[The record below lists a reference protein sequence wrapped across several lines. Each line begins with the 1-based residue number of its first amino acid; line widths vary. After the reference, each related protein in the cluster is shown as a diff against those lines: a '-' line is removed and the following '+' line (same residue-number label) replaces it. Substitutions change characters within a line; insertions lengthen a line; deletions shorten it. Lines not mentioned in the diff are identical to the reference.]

1 MLLPPVPVAII
12 TVTQPQDADPL
23 PSPTIVVVDDDEE
36 IRDLLGEHLR
46 RAGFAVAALADGRG
60 LDEALLRRAAVV
72 ILDVM
77 LPGEDGFSLCRRIRS
92 RLDVPIIMLTASSDE
107 ADRVIGLEL
116 GADDYVAKPFSPR
129 ELAARIKALLR
140 RSRRQGLGPR
150 AVRFGGWHL
159 DLVSHQLQHENG
171 SQVALSGAEFAL
183 LNLFVSQPQQ
193 ILDRDQICK
202 ALHGR
207 DALPF
212 DRSIDVQVSR
222 LRQRLG
228 DDQALIRTVR
238 GRGYVLA
245 AAVSHEG

>member
-1 MLLPPVPVAII
+1 MP
-12 TVTQPQDADPL
+12 

-46 RAGFAVAALADGRG
+46 RAGFGVAALADGRG
-60 LDEALLRRAAVV
+60 LDEALLRQAAVV

-129 ELAARIKALLR
+129 ELVARIKALLR
-140 RSRRQGLGPR
+140 RSRRQAAPQR
-150 AVRFGGWHL
+150 NVHFGGWHL
-159 DLVSHQLQHENG
+159 DLVSHQLHHDDG

-183 LNLFVSQPQQ
+183 LNLFISQPQQ
-193 ILDRDQICK
+193 ILDRDQICQ

-228 DDQALIRTVR
+228 DDQALIRTVH
-238 GRGYVLA
+238 GRGYLLA
-245 AAVSHEG
+245 ADVRHES